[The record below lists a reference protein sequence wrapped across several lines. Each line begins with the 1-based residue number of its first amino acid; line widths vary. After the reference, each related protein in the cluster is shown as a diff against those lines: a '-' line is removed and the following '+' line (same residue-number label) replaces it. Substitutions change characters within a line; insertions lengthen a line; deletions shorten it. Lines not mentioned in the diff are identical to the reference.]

1 MKTPIDS
8 YNELVPTM
16 NKLLK
21 EDKEIW
27 VFHGSLSGFGF
38 RVIEKEVYIEV
49 IVTTDYGAK
58 VSSFSITKYKRKG
71 NVFFDTISYKELD
84 SKKTSNYKE
93 VYSIINKM
101 LSND

>member
-16 NKLLK
+16 NRLLK

-27 VFHGSLSGFGF
+27 EFHGSLSGFGF
-38 RVIEKEVYIEV
+38 KVIEEKTYVEVR
-49 IVTTDYGAK
+49 VTTDYGAK

-71 NVFFDTISYKELD
+71 NVFNTVSDKELD
-84 SKKTSNYKE
+84 SKETSNYKE
-93 VYSIINKM
+93 VYSIIKKM
-101 LSND
+101 LGND